1 MFSMKV
7 LQSVLNRHANVPV
20 AHTLLCAS
28 PFSSTRTPSS
38 LSSSKYFLYPVVA
51 VFINRFALRNCPRE
65 VSLHFMNHLCTNPQR
80 LYALCRVLALGGP
93 EWYPEGHHKQS
104 LLDLARLDPTHD
116 IWMSRAHYMAMEPR
130 DWPYLCLVE
139 KELQDEE
146 IIAQVKKALIT
157 SLAVLDEFFTSVDLC
172 SIHA

>member
-1 MFSMKV
+1 
-7 LQSVLNRHANVPV
+7 
-20 AHTLLCAS
+20 
-28 PFSSTRTPSS
+28 
-38 LSSSKYFLYPVVA
+38 
-51 VFINRFALRNCPRE
+51 
-65 VSLHFMNHLCTNPQR
+65 
-80 LYALCRVLALGGP
+80 
-93 EWYPEGHHKQS
+93 
-104 LLDLARLDPTHD
+104 
-116 IWMSRAHYMAMEPR
+116 MAMEPR